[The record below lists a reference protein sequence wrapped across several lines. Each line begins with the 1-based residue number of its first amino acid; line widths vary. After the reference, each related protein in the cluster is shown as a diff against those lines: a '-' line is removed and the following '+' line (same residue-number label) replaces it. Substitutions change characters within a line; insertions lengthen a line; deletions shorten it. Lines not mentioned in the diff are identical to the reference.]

1 MYVFFVV
8 GGGSVRFAAG
18 LKRVQWCS
26 QRGCGLWQ
34 GDNGRGRRIR
44 TDHGGGILS
53 TGVKKEELC
62 TVTQLAVVSRFRTCS
77 QLLCDFWRDYSCVFQ
92 CCSHL
97 WCEIVHSCE
106 RGTYGQL
113 AAVPF
118 PDVFTATVLSK
129 LQVWFLA
136 FLQGLLWCFPVMFTP
151 IPWNCSQLWKR
162 YLSRIL
168 VLGERWSLAVQFGNL
183 VFFMLYPLLYIFF
196 SV

>member
-1 MYVFFVV
+1 MDSLAGTCYDTQRQGIWQMYAFFCCL

-34 GDNGRGRRIR
+34 GDNSRGRRIR

-62 TVTQLAVVSRFRTCS
+62 TVTQLAVVSRL
-77 QLLCDFWRDYSCVFQ
+77 QLLCDFWRDHSCVFQ

-113 AAVPF
+113 A
-118 PDVFTATVLSK
+118 LSSS
-129 LQVWFLA
+129 
-136 FLQGLLWCFPVMFTP
+136 PVSWRFHSYG
-151 IPWNCSQLWKR
+151 I
-162 YLSRIL
+162 I
-168 VLGERWSLAVQFGNL
+168 
-183 VFFMLYPLLYIFF
+183 
-196 SV
+196 